1 MPTYTYS
8 TPFEFTNPLPDD
20 KAFHDARRYLD
31 SWNVPTKDCPSMSYF
46 LRESVPEAERL
57 GLNVAWRLG
66 SPEGGSIE
74 VESPEE
80 LDTETLSK
88 ISMWISGQN
97 SDGLG
102 EGFEQQ
108 DFAIIDD
115 GDDRS
120 WDDDEDYDPYD
131 PWSDDGTECVSF
143 DWQDNDYMLR
153 LWNATDDDFVR
164 TPGTMDE
171 VPKTVK
177 PAPRRQL
184 ADAPEVTDDGS
195 GLELDGA

>member
-31 SWNVPTKDCPSMSYF
+31 SSNVPTKDCPSMSYF

-80 LDTETLSK
+80 LDAETLSK
-88 ISMWISGQN
+88 ISRWISGQN

-143 DWQDNDYMLR
+143 DWQDNDYMLT

-171 VPKTVK
+171 VPETVK
-177 PAPRRQL
+177 PAPKRPL
-184 ADAPEVTDDGS
+184 ADAPEVADDGS

>member
-8 TPFEFTNPLPDD
+8 TPFEFTNPLPDG
-20 KAFHDARRYLD
+20 KAFHDAQSYLD

-80 LDTETLSK
+80 LDPETRSK
-88 ISMWISGQN
+88 ISRWISGQN

-102 EGFEQQ
+102 ESFEQQ

-143 DWQDNDYMLR
+143 DWQDNDYMLT

-164 TPGTMDE
+164 TPGAVDE
-171 VPKTVK
+171 APEVVK

-184 ADAPEVTDDGS
+184 ADAPEIADDGS

>member
-31 SWNVPTKDCPSMSYF
+31 SSNVPTKDCPSMSYF

-143 DWQDNDYMLR
+143 DWQDNDYMLT

-171 VPKTVK
+171 VPEVVK

-184 ADAPEVTDDGS
+184 ADAPEVADDGS

>member
-31 SWNVPTKDCPSMSYF
+31 SSNVPTKDCPSMSYF

-80 LDTETLSK
+80 LDAETLSK
-88 ISMWISGQN
+88 ISRWISGQN

-120 WDDDEDYDPYD
+120 WDDDEDYDP
-131 PWSDDGTECVSF
+131 WSDDGTECVSF
-143 DWQDNDYMLR
+143 DWQDNDYMLT
-153 LWNATDDDFVR
+153 LWNAADDDFVC
-164 TPGTMDE
+164 TPGTVGE
-171 VPKTVK
+171 VPEVVK

-184 ADAPEVTDDGS
+184 ADAPEVADDGS

>member
-8 TPFEFTNPLPDD
+8 TPFEFTNPLPDG

-31 SWNVPTKDCPSMSYF
+31 SSNVPTKDCPSMSYF
-46 LRESVPEAERL
+46 LRKSVPEAEKL

-80 LDTETLSK
+80 LEPETLSK
-88 ISMWISGQN
+88 ISRWISGQN

-143 DWQDNDYMLR
+143 DWQDNDYMLM

-164 TPGTMDE
+164 TPGTVGE
-171 VPKTVK
+171 VPEVVK
-177 PAPRRQL
+177 PAPKRPL
-184 ADAPEVTDDGS
+184 ADAPEVADDGN

>member
-31 SWNVPTKDCPSMSYF
+31 SSNVPTKDCPSMSYF

-80 LDTETLSK
+80 LDAETLSK

-115 GDDRS
+115 GDDWS

-131 PWSDDGTECVSF
+131 PFLDTEGVSF
-143 DWQDNDYMLR
+143 DWQDNDYMPT

-164 TPGTMDE
+164 TPGTVGE
-171 VPKTVK
+171 VPEVVK
-177 PAPRRQL
+177 PTPRRQL
-184 ADAPEVTDDGS
+184 ADAPEVTDGGS

>member
-31 SWNVPTKDCPSMSYF
+31 SSNVPTKDCPSMSYF

-80 LDTETLSK
+80 LDAETLSK

-143 DWQDNDYMLR
+143 DWQDNDYMLT
-153 LWNATDDDFVR
+153 LWNAADDDFVR
-164 TPGTMDE
+164 TPGTVGE
-171 VPKTVK
+171 VPEVVK

-184 ADAPEVTDDGS
+184 ADAPEVADDGS

>member
-8 TPFEFTNPLPDD
+8 TPFEFTNPLPDG

-31 SWNVPTKDCPSMSYF
+31 SSNVPTKDCPSMSYF

-143 DWQDNDYMLR
+143 DWQDNDYMLT

-164 TPGTMDE
+164 TPGTVGE
-171 VPKTVK
+171 VPEVVK

-184 ADAPEVTDDGS
+184 ADAPEVADDGS

>member
-8 TPFEFTNPLPDD
+8 TPFEFTNPLPDG
-20 KAFHDARRYLD
+20 KSFHDARRYLD

-80 LDTETLSK
+80 LDAETLSK
-88 ISMWISGQN
+88 ISRWISGQN

-102 EGFEQQ
+102 ESFEQQ
-108 DFAIIDD
+108 DFAYLGD
-115 GDDRS
+115 GEDES
-120 WDDDEDYDPYD
+120 WDDEEDYDYD
-131 PWSDDGTECVSF
+131 PFLDTECVSF
-143 DWQDNDYMLR
+143 DWQDNDYMLM

-164 TPGTMDE
+164 TPGAVDE
-171 VPKTVK
+171 APEVVK

-184 ADAPEVTDDGS
+184 ADAPEIADDGS